1 MNSKYMIGE
10 NVNVHIINNN
20 ELETVLN
27 FQKEI
32 IDNMPNKDWF
42 VPLTKEEFLTPING
56 RDNAYF
62 FIHNQQIIG
71 LLVLTCDIPDIL
83 KEYKLP
89 SDNYMLIDSVM
100 VKDEYRG
107 FGLQQQ
113 MLDFAYERAI
123 KLGVDGL
130 VASIHPDNR
139 YSMDNF
145 VKQKYELLHVLTIHG
160 GKRNIMIKNTK

>member
-71 LLVLTCDIPDIL
+71 LFVLTCDIPDIL
-83 KEYKLP
+83 KEYKL
-89 SDNYMLIDSVM
+89 LEV
-100 VKDEYRG
+100 
-107 FGLQQQ
+107 
-113 MLDFAYERAI
+113 
-123 KLGVDGL
+123 
-130 VASIHPDNR
+130 
-139 YSMDNF
+139 
-145 VKQKYELLHVLTIHG
+145 
-160 GKRNIMIKNTK
+160 